1 MELLLDYHWPGNIR
15 ELQNVIE
22 RSAILSKTE
31 IIEVDDA
38 LVPVSIEQVKLE
50 KNDEQSD
57 TEDDETSEI
66 NAEAQ
71 TAHRL
76 AAYKTLAEN
85 EKRYITDLL
94 NDLNWVI
101 GGKKGAAE
109 ILDVPA
115 STLRSRMKKLGIER
129 PD

>member
-1 MELLLDYHWPGNIR
+1 MALLMDYHWPGNIR

-22 RSAILSKTE
+22 RSAILSKSE

-38 LVPVSIEQVKLE
+38 LVPISIEQVKLN
-50 KNDEQSD
+50 KNSDEHL
-57 TEDDETSEI
+57 DEEI
-66 NAEAQ
+66 DEVRENETNRKPVQ
-71 TAHRL
+71 YR
-76 AAYKTLAEN
+76 TLAEN
-85 EKRYITDLL
+85 EKRYIIDLL
-94 NDLNWVI
+94 SDLNWVI

-109 ILDVPA
+109 ILDVPV